1 MADWVILTL
10 PPDWVRQGRVVVSKP
25 PSMVVRW
32 VGDDHDTVLPMAA
45 AYLMNGQLQYVEP
58 PGDIAEAPRKSGEL
72 LTVRQAAA
80 LLSMTPKQIRAM
92 LRSGKLEGKQ
102 KDGRW
107 LGVVSQAV
115 YAVRK
120 SRSDR
125 RID

>member
-10 PPDWVRQGRVVVSKP
+10 PPDWVKQGRVVLVKG

-32 VGDDHDTVLPMAA
+32 IGDDHDTVLPMAA
-45 AYLMNGQLQYVEP
+45 HYLMNGQLQYVEP
-58 PGDIAEAPRKSGEL
+58 PSDIEGTTGKRGEL

-80 LLSMTPKQIRAM
+80 LLGMTPKQIRAM

-125 RID
+125 RTD